1 MPAVASGITPAPPA
15 VLPGRSFTPAPT
27 SAAPPAPAAPPS
39 PPRESF
45 DLEDLLGGRVLA
57 WTGGVAV
64 VAGIAFLLAIAVSRG
79 WIGPGGRTLLA
90 GALSMGL
97 IGAGIWLYERHGR
110 TDASLATLSAGIA
123 GLFTTV
129 AVGGPVYGVLPVG
142 VAIALAFGTGALA
155 TVFAVR
161 WESRGIGA
169 LGIVG
174 ALMAPVLAGA
184 PSTGSTL
191 ALLWM
196 AAASGAAVLVWQRW
210 NWLAFAVFAIAAA
223 QWGWWMSETEQASG
237 EILLALVAFGALN
250 VAAAVG
256 FELRVPAAKLRA
268 ASAMLLTLNATTLA
282 LAGWFALED
291 AGATNLGRLWLG
303 GLAAAH
309 LAVGLATRAT
319 RINRDVRL
327 LALVLGVVL
336 ADITAGLVLQGP
348 VLAAAFAVTTAG
360 FGLLARRVLAG
371 RAGEQPGRDHTLLGL
386 GLGGHLLLTC
396 AQALTQAPPEA
407 MSNGD
412 AIAFGGYAAI
422 FTAVCAAFIAGR
434 FVDEVNPQW
443 RVALDTA
450 ALAGAAYLTAVALDG
465 PWLAAAYA
473 AEAAALGS
481 IALRGRDHV
490 AAWGGAAY
498 LGLALGYALVYLAPP
513 DALVEGLDDL
523 PGAALALGAAA
534 FAALR
539 GAQLLGHARR
549 DAVEPSAETSARPAG
564 GHARRDAAEPEAET
578 SPRPAETAGAPVAV
592 ASAEAGAAPPAPAA
606 ASPLAEFLTRARA
619 TLGAT
624 GAIALLYLAST
635 ALVTAFQPGE
645 GVPDAGIFDLGARE
659 LGQLLLSALW
669 AITGLTALVVGLRR
683 DDRALRLGSLALL
696 LVTVGKV
703 FLYDLAALTSLYRV
717 GSFIGLGL
725 CCSSRRGSGSACAHG
740 RCRICATCHRRC
752 AELTSRP
759 CHSHR
764 IPTRSRSRRRT
775 RRTRSQTAAPRSS
788 IAASSTSGT
797 RAASRGRST
806 SRWIGSARIAT
817 RSSPTSP

>member
-1 MPAVASGITPAPPA
+1 MVDKGWVAAMGSISEARVTTLERQTTNLNERLKAIEAQFAAAPFVDPQAADATAVLPLHPRPADRMASPPAPSAPRAVALGITPAPPA
-15 VLPGRSFTPAPT
+15 TTPGS
-27 SAAPPAPAAPPS
+27 SGPAPA
-39 PPRESF
+39 PRPAAAREGF

-79 WIGPGGRTLLA
+79 WIGPSGRTLLA
-90 GALSMGL
+90 GALSACL
-97 IGAGIWLYERHGR
+97 IGAGIWLYERKGR
-110 TDASLATLSAGIA
+110 TDASLATLAAGIA

-129 AVGGPVYGVLPVG
+129 AVGGPVYGVLWVE
-142 VAIALAFGTGALA
+142 AALALALGTGALA
-155 TVFAVR
+155 TCFAVR

-174 ALMAPVLAGA
+174 ALLAPVLAGA
-184 PSTGSTL
+184 PSTGTTL
-191 ALLWM
+191 ALLWV

-210 NWLAFAVFAIAAA
+210 NWLAFAVFAIALA
-223 QWGWWMSETEQASG
+223 QWGWWMADTAPAAAS
-237 EILLALVAFGALN
+237 ILLALCAFGALN
-250 VAAAVG
+250 VAAAIG
-256 FELRVPAAKLRA
+256 FELRVPAAKLRF
-268 ASAMLLTLNATTLA
+268 ASALLLTLNATALA
-282 LAGWFALED
+282 LGGWFALEA
-291 AGATNLGRLWLG
+291 AGATTLGRVWLG

-327 LALVLGVVL
+327 LSLVLGVVL

-348 VLAAAFAVTTAG
+348 VLAAAFAVSTAG
-360 FGLLARRVLAG
+360 FGILARRVLAG
-371 RAGEQPGRDHTLLGL
+371 RAEGQAGRDRALLGL

-396 AQALTQAPPEA
+396 AQALTQAPPAA
-407 MSNGD
+407 MTNGD

-422 FTAVCAAFIAGR
+422 ATVACAAFVAGR
-434 FVDEVNPQW
+434 FVDEVAPHW
-443 RVALDTA
+443 RVALDTV

-481 IALRGRDHV
+481 IAFRGRDEV
-490 AAWGGAAY
+490 AARGASAY
-498 LGLALGYALVYLAPP
+498 LLLALGYALAYLAPP
-513 DALVEGLDDL
+513 GALVEGLVDL

-539 GAQLLGHARR
+539 GVQLLGRALR
-549 DAVEPSAETSARPAG
+549 DVPQQATREI
-564 GHARRDAAEPEAET
+564 
-578 SPRPAETAGAPVAV
+578 
-592 ASAEAGAAPPAPAA
+592 
-606 ASPLAEFLTRARA
+606 LTRARA
-619 TLGAT
+619 VLGAT
-624 GAIALLYLAST
+624 GAIALLYLVST

-659 LGQLLLSALW
+659 LGQLLLSVLW
-669 AITGLTALVVGLRR
+669 AVSGLTALVIGLRR

-725 CCSSRRGSGSACAHG
+725 LLLVAAGIWQRM
-740 RCRICATCHRRC
+740 
-752 AELTSRP
+752 RP
-759 CHSHR
+759 R
-764 IPTRSRSRRRT
+764 PVPDLREVPPAVR
-775 RRTRSQTAAPRSS
+775 
-788 IAASSTSGT
+788 
-797 RAASRGRST
+797 
-806 SRWIGSARIAT
+806 
-817 RSSPTSP
+817 

>member
-1 MPAVASGITPAPPA
+1 MGSISEARVITLERQTTNLNERMKKLEAQFAAAPYVDPQTADATIAPWLGVEPRPLDDPVAPPPAAAPREPMPGVASGITPAPSATP
-15 VLPGRSFTPAPT
+15 PGFSLGATPAQPQ
-27 SAAPPAPAAPPS
+27 APA
-39 PPRESF
+39 REGF

-57 WTGGVAV
+57 WTGGVAI

-79 WIGPGGRTLLA
+79 WIGPGVRTLLA
-90 GALSMGL
+90 GGLSAAL
-97 IGAGIWLYERHGR
+97 IGAGIWLYERKGR

-129 AVGGPVYGVLPVG
+129 AVGGPVYEVLPV
-142 VAIALAFGTGALA
+142 AAALALALGTGALA
-155 TVFAVR
+155 TFFAVR

-174 ALMAPVLAGA
+174 ALLAPVLAGA
-184 PSTGSTL
+184 PSEGSTL
-191 ALLWM
+191 ALLWV

-210 NWLAFAVFAIAAA
+210 NWLAFAVFALTTA
-223 QWGWWMSETEQASG
+223 QWGWWMSETEQAPAA
-237 EILLALVAFGALN
+237 ILLTLFAFGALN

-268 ASAMLLTLNATTLA
+268 ASALLLTLNATTLA

-291 AGATNLGRLWLG
+291 AGATNLGRMWLG
-303 GLAAAH
+303 GLAVAH
-309 LAVGLATRAT
+309 LAVGLSTRAT

-348 VLAAAFAVTTAG
+348 VLATAFAVTTAG

-371 RAGEQPGRDHTLLGL
+371 RNEEQAGRDQALLGL

-396 AQALTQAPPEA
+396 AQALTQAPPAA

-412 AIAFGGYAAI
+412 MIAFGGYAAI
-422 FTAVCAAFIAGR
+422 FTAVCAAFVAGR
-434 FVDEVNPQW
+434 FVDEVAPQW
-443 RVALDTA
+443 RAALDTA
-450 ALAGAAYLTAVALDG
+450 ALTGTAYLTAVALDG

-481 IALRGRDHV
+481 IALRTRDDV
-490 AAWGGAAY
+490 AAWGGGAY
-498 LGLALGYALVYLAPP
+498 LGLALGYCLVYLAPP
-513 DALVEGLDDL
+513 GALVEGLDDL
-523 PGAALALGAAA
+523 PGAALALATAA

-549 DAVEPSAETSARPAG
+549 AAVQKQATGPGATAAT
-564 GHARRDAAEPEAET
+564 AADVATATRRQAIVEL
-578 SPRPAETAGAPVAV
+578 
-592 ASAEAGAAPPAPAA
+592 
-606 ASPLAEFLTRARA
+606 LARARA
-619 TLGAT
+619 TLGAA

-645 GVPDAGIFDLGARE
+645 GVPDAGLFDLGARE

-725 CCSSRRGSGSACAHG
+725 LLLVAAGIWQRM
-740 RCRICATCHRRC
+740 
-752 AELTSRP
+752 RP
-759 CHSHR
+759 R
-764 IPTRSRSRRRT
+764 PVPDLREVPPAVR
-775 RRTRSQTAAPRSS
+775 
-788 IAASSTSGT
+788 
-797 RAASRGRST
+797 
-806 SRWIGSARIAT
+806 
-817 RSSPTSP
+817 